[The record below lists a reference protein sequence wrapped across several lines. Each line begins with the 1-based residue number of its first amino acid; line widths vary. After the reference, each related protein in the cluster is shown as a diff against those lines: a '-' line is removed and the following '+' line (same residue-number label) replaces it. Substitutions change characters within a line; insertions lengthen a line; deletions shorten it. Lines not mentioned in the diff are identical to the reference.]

1 MPRILMRHLIAL
13 LILSGAALSAAC
25 TPVGV
30 VLGAGAVAGS
40 TALQERGFEQAVE
53 DKGIE
58 LSIRK
63 RVIDTDFETFQRIGV
78 SVVEG
83 RVLLTGLVP
92 KAEDRVKVVE
102 TTWQTDGVVEV
113 INEVLIGD
121 DVGFFDTGFDLKIE
135 KALELALTLDN
146 QIKAVNYIP
155 DSMAGTLFL
164 IGIAQSQAELDRV
177 LAHARELERV
187 RRVISYVQLKESPE
201 RAATLE
207 RLSELKARK
216 AEG

>member
-1 MPRILMRHLIAL
+1 MSLFPTRFLIILFL
-13 LILSGAALSAAC
+13 LGAAALSAAC
-25 TPVGV
+25 TPVGIV
-30 VLGAGAVAGS
+30 MGAGAVAGT
-40 TALQERGFEQAVE
+40 TAMQERGFEQAVE

-63 RVIDTDFETFQRIGV
+63 RVIDADFQTFQRIGV

-92 KAEDRVKVVE
+92 KPEDRVKVIE
-102 TTWQTDGVVEV
+102 STWKTEGVVEV
-113 INEVLIGD
+113 INEVLVGD

-155 DSMAGTLFL
+155 DSVAGTLFL

-177 LAHARELERV
+177 LAHAREVERV
-187 RRVISYVQLKESPE
+187 RRVVSYIQLKDSPE
-201 RAATLE
+201 RSETLR